1 MDDLARMVSGIDW
14 NEAGSV
20 SAGGERSPV
29 NDAAEMLFA
38 AQDAA
43 AFVGG
48 LPQNATPG
56 VYFNYSTGN
65 YQLLQYNLR
74 CAIQAHYFDR
84 RQSVGRC
91 MNHQCSDM

>member
-1 MDDLARMVSGIDW
+1 MCAVDDLARMTSGIDW

-20 SAGGERSPV
+20 SAGGQRSPV

-74 CAIQAHYFDR
+74 CAIL
-84 RQSVGRC
+84 
-91 MNHQCSDM
+91 